1 MKLLF
6 LGSATSREMV
16 KTLSGGSVAGNKM
29 QINILENLA
38 VMDNVKIDA
47 LSVLSVAAW
56 PHDKSFYVP
65 KRHLEISEGLSAV
78 QISFVNLPII
88 KQIWQMSSF
97 YRQASKILRKDKD
110 YIVFS
115 FNLFPQQGIPL
126 IRLKKKFGCK
136 VVSLL
141 ADLPIDD
148 NYQRTGI
155 SRFFRKIFDD
165 LTHKAIA
172 ECDQLIV
179 LNENAVHEFAPKA
192 NYIVVDGGVDL
203 KEYCLDNISSKKK
216 SKNIVYS
223 GGLVEYN
230 GIINLIEA
238 MKYVKDRNI
247 ELHIYGSGLL
257 EKFVAEQADIMPN
270 VTYFGNIP
278 NDEMRRKQSE
288 AWLLINPRPVDDP
301 IAMVTFPSKIFE
313 YMLSGTPVLST
324 KLNGFTEEYF
334 DKMFFMESNDS
345 IVIANEINRIA
356 QLVDAELADMGMR
369 ARSFIVNN
377 KSWNMQSKKIYDF
390 LLQM

>member
-38 VMDNVKIDA
+38 LMDHVKIDA

-65 KRHLEISEGLSAV
+65 QRRLEISEELSAV

-97 YRQASKILRKDKD
+97 YWQASKILRADKD

-126 IRLKKKFGCK
+126 LRLKKKFGCK

-148 NYQRTGI
+148 NCQRTGI
-155 SRFFRKIFDD
+155 SRFFRKIFDN
-165 LTHKAIA
+165 LTLKAIA
-172 ECDQLIV
+172 GCDHLIV
-179 LNENAVHEFAPKA
+179 LNENAVREFAPQA

-203 KEYCLDNISSKKK
+203 KEYCLDSLTSIKK

-230 GIINLIEA
+230 GIINLIKA
-238 MKYVKDRNI
+238 MKYVKDINI
-247 ELHIYGSGLL
+247 ELHIYGNGLL
-257 EKFVAEQADIMPN
+257 EKFVAAQADIMPN

-334 DKMFFMESNDS
+334 DKMFFVESNDS

-356 QLVDAELADMGMR
+356 QLDDAELAEIGMR
-369 ARSFIVNN
+369 AKSFIVNN
-377 KSWNMQSKKIYDF
+377 KSWNMQCKKIYDF
-390 LLQM
+390 LLQI